1 MAELRGRFLFSR
13 EKEETVF
20 AEDLFAAD
28 LPEFVLS
35 KGVRK
40 SFDLGE
46 AHIPHIG
53 DTFTYVGRTLSL
65 LKYLVLKRPV
75 TKYFNLIHRH
85 SSINASYTSN

>member
-1 MAELRGRFLFSR
+1 MTHLAELSGLFLFSR

-40 SFDLGE
+40 SFDIGE

-53 DTFTYVGRTLSL
+53 DTFT
-65 LKYLVLKRPV
+65 
-75 TKYFNLIHRH
+75 
-85 SSINASYTSN
+85 